1 MPRKLTEKQKIEIL
15 NLFKEGTEPK
25 DIAIKYEYSQNTI
38 VRQLKILLG
47 DDSYLKIKKNRLLI
61 NSNPKEQ
68 LISMTPEVDNN
79 KFFEVIPLTE
89 GIELNTQKD
98 LTSIPIQD
106 FNFPEIVFMIVDKKI
121 ELETK
126 PLKEFPDWSFLSQ
139 DEQNRKTIQIY
150 SDLKNAKRLC
160 SKEQKVIKVPNTQV
174 FKIVAP
180 ILKSRGISRIVIEDK
195 LISL

>member
-1 MPRKLTEKQKIEIL
+1 LPRKLTEKQKIEIL
-15 NLFKEGTEPK
+15 NLFKEGKEPK
-25 DIAIKYEYSQNTI
+25 EIAIKYDYAQSTI

-61 NSNPKEQ
+61 NSNSKEQ
-68 LISMTPEVDNN
+68 LIPRTQAVDNN
-79 KFFEVIPLTE
+79 QFFEVIPLTE

-121 ELETK
+121 ELESK
-126 PLKEFPDWSFLSQ
+126 PLKEFSDWSFLSQ
-139 DEQNRKTIQIY
+139 DEQDRKTIQIY

-160 SKEQKVIKVPNTQV
+160 NKEQKVIKVPNTQV

-180 ILKSRGISRIVIEDK
+180 ILKSRGITRIIIEDK